1 MGDIT
6 GDLIMLVI
14 TVAFFAL
21 TVGYLVLCERVE
33 K

>member
-14 TVAFFAL
+14 TVVFLAATFGFL
-21 TVGYLVLCERVE
+21 SLCERVE